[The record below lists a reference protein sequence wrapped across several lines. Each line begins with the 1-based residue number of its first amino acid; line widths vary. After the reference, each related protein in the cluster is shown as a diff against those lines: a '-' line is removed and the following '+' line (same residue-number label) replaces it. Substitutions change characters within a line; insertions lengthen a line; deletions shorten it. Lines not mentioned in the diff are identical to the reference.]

1 MIGIDSVEIRRI
13 ARTMGK
19 SFFEKIF
26 TENELSH
33 LEHVRF
39 APQTVAGMFA
49 VKEAVS
55 KALGTGISSGVSWR
69 DIEVLYNSAGAPY
82 TKLYNK
88 AAEILSVKGSSVL
101 ISITHTAEIATAV
114 AIIR

>member
-55 KALGTGISSGVSWR
+55 KRSGPGYLQGFPGETSR
-69 DIEVLYNSAGAPY
+69 YY
-82 TKLYNK
+82 TIQPEL
-88 AAEILSVKGSSVL
+88 L
-101 ISITHTAEIATAV
+101 IPNC
-114 AIIR
+114 IIKRLRYCL